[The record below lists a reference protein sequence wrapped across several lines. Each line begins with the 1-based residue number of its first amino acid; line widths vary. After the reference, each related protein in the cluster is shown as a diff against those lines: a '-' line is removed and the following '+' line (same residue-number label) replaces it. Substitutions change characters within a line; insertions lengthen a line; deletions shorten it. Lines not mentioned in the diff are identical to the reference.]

1 MARPT
6 MPLRPRVLAVTIAAL
21 LMWGAAPDGLASAS
35 SYMMFN
41 IASRGTSVFNGV
53 SSGAYSALGN
63 EFAYQGVTTTGNYS
77 SAMVGQDSLF
87 QPRTAAGSLS
97 LSYPSGTASLAQQP
111 LTLSLAAPD
120 ASGATLFTL
129 SPDSSLTLSFTYSGS
144 SLHYVLHGSAIDSSD
159 QTPYS
164 LIMGGTIVAQSQAPD
179 TVNYSLL
186 LQSTTQIIATK
197 SSGLGLENL
206 QAIPAGFVL
215 DAAGE
220 PITIPS
226 VLYDASTP
234 GSVEIKDSVG
244 GGSITFSYAQLY
256 TGPTLVDAN
265 ATLAFTGAG
274 TLAPS
279 SGLVNNGT
287 IQLASGTQPLT
298 VASYTQASGAN
309 LTEAIAAGATA
320 PLSVSGQA
328 TLAGTLSLSP
338 SSGSYTIGHYTLLD
352 AGSLSGSWSAVQLNG
367 NAPGQLGYAL
377 SYANGQAQL
386 NVSPNPGA
394 TQSSIDQVA
403 AGVSAMDALA
413 MQGLSADLGSDCG
426 ALGSHGVCAG
436 VALGS
441 SRGAGAWT
449 RDAGVQLGVGLGRHW
464 RVGLFADEALGH
476 ASLDGV
482 SVGARHPMLG
492 ALLRWDAHEDGTGL
506 GLSASLATNA
516 STLDIARYASA
527 YSEAASG
534 QTGSRGDAL
543 QLMSAYTLPLFG
555 RLRLTPYLGLRL
567 ARLGID
573 GYTETGA
580 AYPLRFNGVQQSVLD
595 ALMGVGLDARIT
607 RSWSASLSAGL
618 THNLRYRSDPVSGG
632 SDIPGLGSFVV
643 AQPGGHYNS
652 LGLGAGVGLRLGP
665 RSSLSLN
672 TSFDRPRLGNFNI
685 ASFSLGYTLAI

>member
-1 MARPT
+1 
-6 MPLRPRVLAVTIAAL
+6 MPLRPTVLPVTIAAV
-21 LMWGAAPDGLASAS
+21 LMWCASPDGLASAT

-41 IASRGTSVFNGV
+41 LASRGNSTING
-53 SSGAYSALGN
+53 SSAGAYSALGN
-63 EFAYQGVTTTGNYS
+63 GFSYLGATTNGNYS

-97 LSYPSGTASLAQQP
+97 LSYPSGTASLSQQP

-129 SPDSSLTLSFTYSGS
+129 SPDTSLSLSFTYGGS
-144 SLHYVLHGSAIDSSD
+144 SLRYTIHGGVLDSSN

-164 LIMGGTIVAQSQAPD
+164 LLMAGTIVAQSQAPD
-179 TVNYSLL
+179 TVSYSMV
-186 LQSTTQIIATK
+186 LQSATQIITDR
-197 SSGLGLENL
+197 SSGLALENL

-279 SGLVNNGT
+279 SSLVNNGT
-287 IQLASGTQPLT
+287 VQLAAGTQPLT
-298 VASYTQASGAN
+298 VTSYTQASGAN
-309 LTEAIAAGATA
+309 LVEAIAAGATA
-320 PLSVSGQA
+320 PLSVTGQA

-338 SSGSYTIGHYTLLD
+338 SSGSYSIGHYTLLD

-386 NVSPNPGA
+386 NVSPNPGS
-394 TQSSIDQVA
+394 TQASIDQVA
-403 AGVSAMDALA
+403 SGLSAIDALG
-413 MQGLSADLGSDCG
+413 MQGLSDGLGSDCG
-426 ALGSHGVCAG
+426 AFGAHRVC
-436 VALGS
+436 
-441 SRGAGAWT
+441 
-449 RDAGVQLGVGLGRHW
+449 
-464 RVGLFADEALGH
+464 
-476 ASLDGV
+476 
-482 SVGARHPMLG
+482 
-492 ALLRWDAHEDGTGL
+492 TGL
-506 GLSASLATNA
+506 GLSFAREAGGWTREATLVLGYGLSPHWRLGLFAGRALGHTGLDGVSLQATRPLLGAMVAWDAREDGSGLSLSASVAENA
-516 STLDIARYASA
+516 STLDIARYGST

-543 QLMSAYTLPLFG
+543 QCMGTYTLPVFQGL
-555 RLRLTPYLGLRL
+555 RLRPYLGLRL

-580 AYPLRFNGVQQSVLD
+580 AYPLRFNGVQQSTLD
-595 ALMGVGLDARIT
+595 ALVGLGLEARIGS
-607 RSWSASLSAGL
+607 RWSASLSAGL
-618 THNLRYRSDPVSGG
+618 THNLLYRSDPVSGG
-632 SDIPGLGSFVV
+632 SDIPGLSSFQV
-643 AQPGGHYNS
+643 AQPGGHYTS
-652 LGLGAGVGLRLGP
+652 RSLGAGLGLRLGHG
-665 RSSLSLN
+665 SSLSLD
-672 TSFDRPRLGNFNI
+672 TSFAQPRLGNFNI
-685 ASFSLGYTLAI
+685 ASYSLDYTAVI